1 MGKSQLSAA
10 KLEKSWIT
18 FENQYK
24 IAVDVILR
32 QRGKAIEINSLR
44 WIESKRSSYLQK
56 NTSLRKFKMILHSH
70 FILTVLT
77 IVMIGC

>member
-10 KLEKSWIT
+10 KLKKSQIT

-32 QRGKAIEINSLR
+32 QRGKANEINSLR
-44 WIESKRSSYLQK
+44 WLKSPKAVPTFKKTRAYA
-56 NTSLRKFKMILHSH
+56 SLK
-70 FILTVLT
+70 
-77 IVMIGC
+77 

>member
-10 KLEKSWIT
+10 KLEKSLIT

-44 WIESKRSSYLQK
+44 WLKILNAVPTLKKTRAYA
-56 NTSLRKFKMILHSH
+56 SLK
-70 FILTVLT
+70 
-77 IVMIGC
+77 

>member
-10 KLEKSWIT
+10 KLEKSQIT

-32 QRGKAIEINSLR
+32 QRGKANEINSLR
-44 WIESKRSSYLQK
+44 WLESKGSSYLQK
-56 NTSLRKFKMILHSH
+56 NTSLRKFEMILRSH

>member
-10 KLEKSWIT
+10 KLEKSQIT

-44 WIESKRSSYLQK
+44 WIESKRSSYL
-56 NTSLRKFKMILHSH
+56 HE
-70 FILTVLT
+70 LTQV
-77 IVMIGC
+77 